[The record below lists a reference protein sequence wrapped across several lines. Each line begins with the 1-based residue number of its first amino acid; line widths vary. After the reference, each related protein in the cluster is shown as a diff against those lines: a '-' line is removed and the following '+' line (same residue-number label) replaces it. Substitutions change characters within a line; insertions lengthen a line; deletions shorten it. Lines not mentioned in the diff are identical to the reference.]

1 MSMNEERPK
10 ERRDGRQEARRDG
23 RQDGRHA
30 GLPEAGHELADE
42 LRELGRRMRSPD
54 VDGPTMAER
63 VLAQIVAEA
72 VAVPVARPPAR
83 GERLRAWA
91 RRRWRAVAAALSG
104 LLVVLVLT
112 PPVRAAVADWF
123 GFGGVDVRYDPTA
136 SPPPGPPGAGAPD
149 CRGGLTVAEA
159 ALRAGF
165 DPVLPRGLGKPV
177 AASVSR
183 DRRVLSVCWRTE
195 GGRTVRIDEFRA
207 AIDPVFY
214 KATPVPAEYTEVDG
228 RTALWFPERHRL
240 TLRLVDEDGRPYARK
255 VRSAGPTL
263 VWQRAGDLTLRLEG
277 VTSMERAVDLAE
289 TASKSAGESAD

>member
-1 MSMNEERPK
+1 M
-10 ERRDGRQEARRDG
+10 
-23 RQDGRHA
+23 
-30 GLPEAGHELADE
+30 PEPGHELADE
-42 LRELGRRMRSPD
+42 LRGLGRRIRIPD

-72 VAVPVARPPAR
+72 VAVPVARPPGR
-83 GERLRAWA
+83 GERLRAWS
-91 RRRWRAVAAALSG
+91 RRRWRTVTATLSG
-104 LLVVLVLT
+104 LLIVLVLT

-165 DPVLPRGLGKPV
+165 DPVLPRGLGTPV

-183 DRRVLSVCWRTE
+183 DRRVLSVCW
-195 GGRTVRIDEFRA
+195 RTVRIDEFRA

-228 RTALWFPERHRL
+228 QTALWFPERHRL

-277 VTSMERAVDLAE
+277 VRSMERAVDLAE
-289 TASKSAGESAD
+289 TASESAAESAD